1 MGRLPLAGNAFY
13 ALCCCYYII
22 FVCTYKNFFS
32 PRSYRRVLCFS
43 SVFSTVHQHTHET
56 TSQDFVLGDSLSLFL
71 RRRRR
76 RRRMS
81 FIWEASPLW
90 RTIVRS
96 TRDSRPLFFTFIAST
111 FGASTLL
118 WYGTQKFTNPQLD
131 AHAVAKLRAKSGLD
145 ARVVSDVNK
154 QRLGV
159 LLKEVSQRD
168 GASLEKQ
175 EKRWR
180 DALDGRTTGD
190 KDGTTKR
197 HFGWK

>member
-1 MGRLPLAGNAFY
+1 MHIKKFLLA
-13 ALCCCYYII
+13 AL
-22 FVCTYKNFFS
+22 
-32 PRSYRRVLCFS
+32 VL
-43 SVFSTVHQHTHET
+43 SVVVRTNTHET
-56 TSQDFVLGDSLSLFL
+56 TSQDFVLGDSLSLSLLFL
-71 RRRRR
+71 

-131 AHAVAKLRAKSGLD
+131 AHAMAKLRAKSGLD

>member
-1 MGRLPLAGNAFY
+1 MHIKKLHLAALVPPCSLFFCL
-13 ALCCCYYII
+13 LCC
-22 FVCTYKNFFS
+22 VN
-32 PRSYRRVLCFS
+32 
-43 SVFSTVHQHTHET
+43 QHTRRRHKI
-56 TSQDFVLGDSLSLFL
+56 SQLGDSLSLFL
-71 RRRRR
+71 RR

>member
-1 MGRLPLAGNAFY
+1 M
-13 ALCCCYYII
+13 
-22 FVCTYKNFFS
+22 
-32 PRSYRRVLCFS
+32 
-43 SVFSTVHQHTHET
+43 HQHTHET

-71 RRRRR
+71 RRRR

>member
-1 MGRLPLAGNAFY
+1 
-13 ALCCCYYII
+13 
-22 FVCTYKNFFS
+22 
-32 PRSYRRVLCFS
+32 
-43 SVFSTVHQHTHET
+43 
-56 TSQDFVLGDSLSLFL
+56 
-71 RRRRR
+71 
-76 RRRMS
+76 MS

-96 TRDSRPLFFTFIAST
+96 TRDSTPLFLTFIAST
-111 FGASTLL
+111 LGASTLL
-118 WYGTQKFTNPQLD
+118 WYGTQQFTNPD
-131 AHAVAKLRAKSGLD
+131 AQFDETHVQKLRAKSGLD

>member
-1 MGRLPLAGNAFY
+1 MANDRPIHSGLA
-13 ALCCCYYII
+13 
-22 FVCTYKNFFS
+22 S
-32 PRSYRRVLCFS
+32 
-43 SVFSTVHQHTHET
+43 
-56 TSQDFVLGDSLSLFL
+56 
-71 RRRRR
+71 
-76 RRRMS
+76 
-81 FIWEASPLW
+81 
-90 RTIVRS
+90 
-96 TRDSRPLFFTFIAST
+96 LFFTFIAST